1 MTILRW
7 NSEYFLRK
15 RKFFIMVI
23 MVIMVI
29 VWPDACHSAAEI
41 RNDVNCHAAAASSGL
56 ADLIS

>member
-1 MTILRW
+1 LRW
-7 NSEYFLRK
+7 NSECFQRK
-15 RKFFIMVI
+15 RKFFII
-23 MVIMVI
+23 VI